1 MEKDKKMNPMCTKKH
16 EDSQKLRQ
24 ETKNFIDEMV
34 VNGFKVTKKAVREG
48 MGVSNGFVNNSEITA
63 YIKQAQAL
71 QKEQDL
77 NVDVEYQRTTLFRKL
92 MASYIFQYSL
102 LDEEETFL
110 KQAIQDMKEQIE
122 KKKQSGRR

>member
-1 MEKDKKMNPMCTKKH
+1 MEKDKKMNPMCAKKH

-34 VNGFKVTKKAVREG
+34 VNGLKVSKKAVRKG
-48 MGVSNGFVNNSEITA
+48 MGISNGFVNNPEITA
-63 YIKQAQAL
+63 YIKQAQEL
-71 QKEQDL
+71 QKEDGV

-92 MASYIFQYSL
+92 MASYVFQYSL

-110 KQAIQDMKEQIE
+110 KQAIEDMKKQIE
-122 KKKQSGRR
+122 HKKEQ